1 MKSTLSYFVC
11 LCLYICIFVYGFWN
25 SYISEM
31 KPLNF
36 TLLEN
41 KVAGSSNSVFCIND
55 KSVGSLLCS
64 DIARKA
70 PTFFFKQIAGNSN
83 LILWIYIK
91 TSLLPLHC
99 SEEGYWPLSTCS
111 FPVYCVLNSLTFKS
125 YHWIFLALYQLNFFL
140 ILFTT
145 PRSKLM
151 H

>member
-99 SEEGYWPLSTCS
+99 SEKATGLYLLALFQYTVYWIHLRLKVITEYFSP
-111 FPVYCVLNSLTFKS
+111 FISLTFS
-125 YHWIFLALYQLNFFL
+125 
-140 ILFTT
+140 
-145 PRSKLM
+145 
-151 H
+151 